1 MVLDQNSSACR
12 IDDFGPLVMRRPGSV
27 ADLAEIVAQA
37 AKSGSALY
45 PIGGRTKLGFGMPP
59 SRAGLALDLRSINGI
74 VDYPARDMTITLE
87 AGTTL
92 SRLQALLRTENQRLP
107 IDVPEA
113 ERATLGGAIATNAS
127 GPRRYGHGT
136 LRDYVI
142 GIRTVNDAGKV
153 VRAGGRVV
161 KNVAGYDFCKLHV
174 GALGTLGVIAEV
186 TLKLRPLPEEEAV
199 VLVSTNPED
208 VESSLDAFHQG
219 RARPVC
225 VELLDSLA
233 VQHINRSSG
242 TILPD
247 APWILV
253 IGFEGNQSTVM
264 WQVQQSLKTLPGGCR
279 SGVDVR
285 IGTGA
290 VPVWRALVEFQGWS
304 DSLLILKA
312 NLLPSATA
320 RFCQQAKAH
329 SKGMAIQAHAGNGIV
344 LGFAPLDS
352 HLDQARALL
361 TQWQEWASVARGN
374 AIALRCPAAWKRALP
389 IWGTPRKDEWLMS
402 AVKAKLDPQNLFN
415 PGRFVGGI

>member
-1 MVLDQNSSACR
+1 VLDQDSPVCR
-12 IDDFGPLVMRRPGSV
+12 IDDYGPLEMRRPGSV
-27 ADLAEIVAQA
+27 ADLAEIVGQA
-37 AKSGSALY
+37 AINGSAIY

-59 SRAGLALDLRSINGI
+59 SRAGLALDLRSINRI

-92 SRLQALLRTENQRLP
+92 SKLQALLRTENQRLP

-113 ERATLGGAIATNAS
+113 ERATIGGAIATNTS

-142 GIRTVNDAGKV
+142 GISTVNDAGKV

-174 GALGTLGVIAEV
+174 GALGTLGVITEV

-199 VLVSTNPED
+199 VLVPTNPGD
-208 VESSLDAFHQG
+208 LESSLDAFHHG

-225 VELLDSLA
+225 VDLLDSVA
-233 VQHINRSSG
+233 IQHINRSPG

-247 APWILV
+247 APWVVV

-264 WQVQQSLKTLPGGCR
+264 WQVQQSLRTLPGGCR

-285 IGTGA
+285 IGAGA
-290 VPVWRALVEFQGWS
+290 APVWRALVEFQGS
-304 DSLLILKA
+304 SNSPLILKA

-320 RFCQQAKAH
+320 RFCQQARAH
-329 SKGMAIQAHAGNGIV
+329 SKDVAIQAHAGNGVV
-344 LGFAPLDS
+344 LGFAPLGQD
-352 HLDQARALL
+352 LDQARVLL
-361 TQWQEWASVARGN
+361 TQWQEWASAALGN
-374 AIALRCPAAWKRALP
+374 AIALRCPAAWKPTLP
-389 IWGTPRKDEWLMS
+389 IWGRPRKDEWLMR
-402 AVKAKLDPQNLFN
+402 AVKAKLDPHNLFN